1 MKPKQRIL
9 VFRFSAMGDVA
20 MTVPVLQALVAQNPE
35 VEVIMISRAFF
46 APFFKELPGVSFV
59 GVDLKNKYKGF
70 SGLFRLYKELKKYQP
85 DAIADL
91 HDVLRTKVLRIFFR
105 LSGFSIQKI
114 DKGRAEKKALTR
126 GNNKILKAL
135 KTTHERYADVF
146 RGLGYTIDLNNV
158 QYIRKDLSSQ
168 VRLFLQS
175 FESDKLVGI
184 APFAAHIGKQ
194 YPLQNIKEVINLLL
208 KEEHLSILLFGG
220 GAEEK
225 KQLQAL
231 ESINRNRVVNLA
243 GMFSFEEELQIISR
257 VNVMLSMDSGNAH
270 IAALYGVPVISIWGA
285 THPFAGFAPFK
296 QKTSQQLHPDL
307 QKYPQ
312 LPTSIYGN
320 KTFEGFDHVWDS
332 IRPEEVAVTVLNNL

>member
-1 MKPKQRIL
+1 MNPKQRIL

-20 MTVPVLQALVAQNPE
+20 MTVPVLQALVAQNPQ
-35 VEVIMISRAFF
+35 VEVVVISRVFF
-46 APFFKELPGVSFV
+46 APFFKELQGVSFV
-59 GVDLKNKYKGF
+59 GIDLKNKYKGLL
-70 SGLFRLYKELKKYQP
+70 GLFRLYKELKKYQP

-91 HDVLRTKVLRIFFR
+91 HDVLRTKVLRTFFR

-126 GNNKILKAL
+126 VKNKKFKAL

-146 RGLGYTIDLNNV
+146 RRLGYTLDLETV
-158 QYIRKDLSSQ
+158 QPVRKDLSSQ
-168 VRLFLQS
+168 VRLFLQN

-184 APFAAHIGKQ
+184 APFAAHMGKQ
-194 YPLQNIKEVINLLL
+194 YPLSKIKEIINMLL

-231 ESINRNRVVNLA
+231 EGINRNRVVNVA

-257 VNVMLSMDSGNAH
+257 LNAMLSMDSGNAH
-270 IAALYGVPVISIWGA
+270 IAALYGVPVTSIWGA

-296 QKTSQQLHPDL
+296 QKASQQLHPDL

-320 KTFEGFDHVWDS
+320 KTVEGFDQIWDS
-332 IRPEEVAVTVLNNL
+332 IHPEEVAKTILENM

>member
-20 MTVPVLQALVAQNPE
+20 MTVPVFQALIAQNPE
-35 VEVIMISRAFF
+35 VEVVVISRAFF
-46 APFFKELPGVSFV
+46 ASFFKELPGVSFV
-59 GVDLKNKYKGF
+59 GVDLKNKYKGLL
-70 SGLFRLYKELKKYQP
+70 GLFRLYKELKKYQP
-85 DAIADL
+85 DAVADL
-91 HDVLRTKVLRIFFR
+91 HDVLRTKILRTFFR
-105 LSGFSIQKI
+105 LSGFSVQKI
-114 DKGRAEKKALTR
+114 DKGRKKKKALTR
-126 GNNKILKAL
+126 SKNKKFKAL

-146 RGLGYTIDLNNV
+146 RRLGFSIDLGKV
-158 QYIRKDLSSQ
+158 QPVHKELSAQ

-175 FESDKLVGI
+175 FETDKLIGI
-184 APFAAHIGKQ
+184 APFAAHMGKQ

-208 KEEHLSILLFGG
+208 KENHLSILLFGG

-225 KQLQAL
+225 KQLQVL

-257 VNVMLSMDSGNAH
+257 LNIMLSMDSGNAH

-296 QKTSQQLHPDL
+296 QKTSQQLLPDL

-320 KTFEGFDHVWDS
+320 KTFDGFSQIWDD
-332 IRPEEVAVTVLNNL
+332 IKPREVVKAVKSNI